1 MNFFSRSRA
10 RTGRAAALAGLAA
23 VAVVLPL
30 GVVGGAAA
38 APPGDDPL
46 DSLTA
51 VPRVKGRILQT
62 DESYLFSTMAKA
74 RVPLDLADYGYEE
87 EEYFLSGTANVY
99 DEDDAGNLQVITED
113 VPYVNR
119 IIVRRPAKPR
129 DASGV
134 VLVDILNASNGYDI
148 EDLWRR
154 HWEHTMAE
162 GDIYVGVTSKPVNV
176 DALKNFDPE
185 RYEDLTWDSPTA
197 LPPLGLDAAGFDPTG
212 TEEGLAWDIIT
223 QVGNVLD
230 SQHARRILGGAKA
243 ETVILTGQSQSAL
256 YLNTYALNFHEPVT
270 AAHGGDPVF
279 DGYLSVSGGIQEKT
293 LRQGVAG
300 DRSLGPAFQLVDTVP
315 KDLGVPFVV
324 VTSEGD
330 RTLFGPTIFSPTPL
344 PDTWR
349 DYQVPG
355 APHTNKLS
363 TVVPANSELI
373 KADRPIRNLDALPE
387 NLSLYPIEPTVLA
400 SIDALVAWIQD
411 GVPAPESR
419 FFETDADLQL
429 VRDEMGNALGGV
441 RYGLIEH
448 PLARFQGADPAD
460 PTQGLMFLISL
471 AEFEA
476 TYGTREH
483 YLALVEETDDE
494 LIAQGYLDEMGARY
508 VLDVANQLLDR
519 IGA

>member
-1 MNFFSRSRA
+1 MNAFPRSRA
-10 RTGRAAALAGLAA
+10 RTGRVAVLAGMAA

-38 APPGDDPL
+38 APRDDDPM

-62 DESYLFSTMAKA
+62 DESYLFSTMEKA

-113 VPYVNR
+113 VEYVNR

-154 HWEHTMAE
+154 HWEQTMAR
-162 GDIYVGVTSKPVNV
+162 GDTYIGITSKPVNV

-256 YLNTYALNFHEPVT
+256 YLNTYALNFHEAVT
-270 AAHGGDPVF
+270 AANGGEPVF
-279 DGYLSVSGGIQEKT
+279 DGYLSVGGGVQEKV
-293 LRQGVAG
+293 LRQGVRG
-300 DRSLGPAFQLVDTVP
+300 DRSLGPAFQLVDTVE

-330 RTLFGPTIFSPTPL
+330 EFLFDRYVFGTMDL

-349 DYQVPG
+349 HYQVPG
-355 APHTNKLS
+355 APHTNKLA
-363 TVVPANSELI
+363 TVVPDNTELI
-373 KADRPIRNLDALPE
+373 KAGRTPRDLDALPD
-387 NLSLYPIEPTVLA
+387 NLSLYPLEQTVLA
-400 SIDALVAWIQD
+400 SIDALVAWIED
-411 GVPAPESR
+411 GVPAPESVW
-419 FFETDADLQL
+419 FETDADLEL
-429 VRDEMGNALGGV
+429 VRDERGNALGGI
-441 RYGLIEH
+441 RYGLIEY
-448 PLARFQGADPAD
+448 PLARFQGGDPAD
-460 PTQGLMFLISL
+460 PTHGLMFPITLE
-471 AEFEA
+471 EFRA
-476 TYGTREH
+476 TYGTRAA
-483 YLALVEETDDE
+483 YLALIEESNDE
-494 LIAQGYLDEMGARY
+494 LIAQGYLNELGARY
-508 VLDVANQLLDR
+508 VVDVANQLLDR